1 MIFNCVNLSILLS
14 ELRYYGITGAIYS
27 LITSYL
33 EDRHQSVNLV
43 NNDYKTC
50 SSWGIVK
57 YSVPQGS
64 ILGLF
69 LFLLY
74 INNITKIT
82 ITKDNNN
89 KFKLVLFADD
99 TNLIITSLNP
109 ANFIKDIS
117 MAVTDILIIKRYNLN
132 KVLAC
137 STTFFQLSLF
147 CATFFQMC
155 TVMLFIFSNMSSSQ
169 HV

>member
-1 MIFNCVNLSILLS
+1 MA
-14 ELRYYGITGAIYS
+14 GTIYS

-43 NNDYKTC
+43 NSAYKTF
-50 SSWGIVK
+50 SIWGIVK
-57 YSVPQGS
+57 HGVPQGS
-64 ILGLF
+64 ILGPF
-69 LFLLY
+69 IFLLY

-82 ITKDNNN
+82 ITKYNNN

-99 TNLIITSLNP
+99 TNLIIMSLNP

-117 MAVTDILIIKRYNLN
+117 GAVTDILLMQCYNLY

-137 STTFFQLSLF
+137 STTSFQLSLF
-147 CATFFQMC
+147 CATFFQLCM
-155 TVMLFIFSNMSSSQ
+155 VMLFIFSKMSSSR
-169 HV
+169 V